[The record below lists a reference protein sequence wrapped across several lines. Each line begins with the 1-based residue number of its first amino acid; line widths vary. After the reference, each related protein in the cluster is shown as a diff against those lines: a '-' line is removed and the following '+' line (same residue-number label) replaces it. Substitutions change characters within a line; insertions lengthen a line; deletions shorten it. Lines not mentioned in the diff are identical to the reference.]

1 MRRIC
6 ARTRRSGQGYLAAR
20 SDEFRGRCAGRGGK
34 VIVYGDVKGA
44 ISAECDA
51 LFGAMKREC
60 RLSRAN
66 SESAGKLADRAARFV
81 VDDDTVRIVGR
92 LEGDRAL
99 GRLCGMRPGDAH
111 AHHPLNQ
118 EQQQR

>member
-1 MRRIC
+1 
-6 ARTRRSGQGYLAAR
+6 
-20 SDEFRGRCAGRGGK
+20 
-34 VIVYGDVKGA
+34 VIIYCDLKSA
-44 ISAECDA
+44 IGAECDA
-51 LFGAMKREC
+51 LLGAVERE
-60 RLSRAN
+60 RSLSRPN

-81 VDDDTVRIVGR
+81 VDDDAVRIVGR

-111 AHHPLNQ
+111 AHHSLNQ